1 MSQHATRFH
10 SLVERFIKSE
20 SFALK
25 VLSASLNGLYIL
37 DVKLGRI
44 VFINTQ
50 YTKLTGYAFED
61 LQAMDRSQFFEL
73 FHPDDRQR
81 IDEHIERL
89 VQKSDELLEI
99 EYRFKTKDGRWI
111 WCLSRDTAFTRND
124 NGSVYQL
131 IGTFF
136 DITERKRAE
145 EALRESEAQLAA
157 VLDNLPVGVW
167 IVDSMGRVTAKNN
180 AADLIWRGDAPL
192 SSGPEN
198 YATYI
203 AWDVETGRR
212 LETDDY
218 PLVRTLR
225 TGLPISPVELRIR
238 CLDGTEGFIMMA
250 TAPLKGPDGSLVG
263 AVGINVD
270 ITDRKRAEES
280 LREVNEELNEFAY
293 ALVHTLKAP
302 LRVIQNYANFLLE
315 DMAKTLEGEPKTY
328 LEGIK
333 SAVTQGNK
341 QFEDL
346 ETLYRIKNHP
356 VNLEPFAMRE
366 LLDEIQCLFKNTS
379 DRKLIIAQDWP
390 FLSGER
396 FLLRQMLID
405 LINNGFKFNRADI
418 KRVEVGWQQATGN
431 GIEIFVRDN
440 GIGIDPQYQ
449 KQIFDIF
456 KRLHTERQYEGTGIG
471 LAIVKRAVQKIG
483 GKLRIESAVD
493 KGSTFYISLPS
504 TLLENDKVK

>member
-1 MSQHATRFH
+1 MSQHATRSH
-10 SLVERFIKSE
+10 PLVEEFIKSE

-25 VLSASLNGLYIL
+25 VLNASLNGLYIL
-37 DVKLGRI
+37 DVKLGQI

-73 FHPDDRQR
+73 FHPDDRRR

-111 WCLSRDTAFTRND
+111 WCLSRDSAFTCND
-124 NGSVYQL
+124 DASVSQL

-136 DITERKRAE
+136 DITERKLAE
-145 EALRESEAQLAA
+145 DKLRESETQLAA
-157 VLDNLPVGVW
+157 VLENLPVGVW
-167 IVDSMGRVTAKNN
+167 IVDSTGRVTAKNN

-192 SSGPEN
+192 SSRPEN
-198 YATYI
+198 YAEYI

-218 PLVRTLR
+218 PLTRTLR
-225 TGLPISPVELRIR
+225 TGLPIIPIELRIR
-238 CLDGTEGFIMMA
+238 RIDGTEGFIMMA
-250 TAPLKGPDGSLVG
+250 STPLRGPDGLITG

-270 ITDRKRAEES
+270 ITDRKRAEET
-280 LREVNEELNEFAY
+280 LREINKELNEFAY
-293 ALVHTLKAP
+293 ALDHTLKAP
-302 LRVIQNYANFLLE
+302 LRAIKNYVNFLFE
-315 DMAKTLEGEPKTY
+315 DLAKTLEGEPKTY

-333 SAVTQGNK
+333 KAVTQSNK
-341 QFEDL
+341 HFEGL
-346 ETLYRIKNHP
+346 ETLYCIRNHP
-356 VNLEPFAMRE
+356 VNLESFEMRE
-366 LLDEIQCLFKNTS
+366 LLDEIQSLFKNTS
-379 DRKLIIAQDWP
+379 DRKLIIARDWP

-396 FLLRQMLID
+396 FLLRQILID

-418 KRVEVGWQQATGN
+418 KRVEVGWQQAAGN
-431 GIEIFVRDN
+431 RIEIFVRDN

-449 KQIFDIF
+449 QQIFDIF
-456 KRLHTERQYEGTGIG
+456 KRLHTEREYEGTGIG

-483 GKLRIESAVD
+483 GKLRMESAVD

-504 TLLENDKVK
+504 SLLENDKVK